1 MAERSSWNR
10 LSGDRLISTQSI
22 PHLKSDDPRRKKASE
37 HDPHGSWEHGCAIAA
52 VVAMIHVDNIDDRK
66 GSVDQSI
73 REGGSA
79 HVTRTSFFIVIR

>member
-1 MAERSSWNR
+1 MGTR
-10 LSGDRLISTQSI
+10 LR
-22 PHLKSDDPRRKKASE
+22 
-37 HDPHGSWEHGCAIAA
+37 IAA
-52 VVAMIHVDNIDDRK
+52 VVAMIHVDDIDDHK